1 MLFHKSKLTY
11 KKVPMVIVYK
21 EEFINP
27 LTNPFN
33 QKGVFIMTIST
44 EFNGQSL
51 YLPRRVPE
59 LTPEAYRNSLK
70 YQISLMVSKINQYQ
84 TMLQMDKEYKLHEQ
98 HPLIIGRLH

>member
-1 MLFHKSKLTY
+1 MFFHKSKLTY

-59 LTPEAYRNSLK
+59 LTTEAYRNSLK

-98 HPLIIGRLH
+98 HPLIIGRLY